1 MKRLLVLFAIMALL
15 FAPAMVSAHPA
26 GHSLPLSA
34 QEQEAWRLDG
44 SNWVTMYVFDG
55 TGQLVPSPEA
65 MARAWTSEAI
75 LNQSCNK
82 ELWPMNVA
90 VHASVAQWISWS
102 ITGTRWDWRVRKPGT
117 YATDCISFTV
127 ASNNSVGVDY
137 SGFEDLA
144 YEGTV
149 VPDTLGSI
157 ATYYAWGT
165 TGQGT
170 PPTTGWVSATNLNN
184 DDDVIPNSALLHEG
198 RTFKLWN
205 QIVVEPCNSSC
216 EYHDDAMITLSLTNM
231 KAWIDPVTGFF
242 KEDQAGN
249 PPHPTPG
256 P

>member
-15 FAPAMVSAHPA
+15 FVPAMALAHPA
-26 GHSLPLSA
+26 GHSLPASA
-34 QEQEAWRLDG
+34 QEQEAWELDG
-44 SNWVTMYVFDG
+44 SDWVTMYVFDASG
-55 TGQLVPSPEA
+55 NLVPSVEA
-65 MARAWTSEAI
+65 KARAWTSGAI

-82 ELWPMNVA
+82 ELWPVDVA

-137 SGFEDLA
+137 DGFANLV

-149 VPDTLGSI
+149 VQDTLGEI

-170 PPTTGWVSATNLNN
+170 PPKAGWVSATELIG
-184 DDDVIPNSALLHEG
+184 DDDDIPNSAVLHG
-198 RTFKLWN
+198 GQTFKLWN
-205 QIVVEPCNSSC
+205 KIVVEPCHSSC
-216 EYHDDAMITLSLTNM
+216 EYHDDATITLSLTNM
-231 KAWIDPVTGFF
+231 KAWIDPTTGFF
-242 KEDQAGN
+242 KVDQKGN
-249 PPHPTPG
+249 PPHPTP
-256 P
+256 